1 MYPVL
6 FQIGNFEIRAY
17 GIIVALSFFVALW
30 LGTKEA
36 RGNGL
41 ESQTIQDFALYALIG
56 GLIGAR
62 LYFVLFSQPA
72 YFLEHPW
79 EIVAIWQ
86 GGIGVIGS
94 LIGGFVVALW
104 YCWTRGISL
113 LSLGDT
119 LAPGIALGQTVG
131 QLACLL
137 NGDSWG
143 KPTNLP
149 WAIIYTDPR
158 SMAPLNIPLH
168 PIEIYE
174 MIAYFFVFLIV
185 WWVRGRTVVRG
196 YVFLSY
202 LAGYGIAR
210 FIVEFFRG
218 DPAIFAWGIPAAQV
232 FGVVMVLASI
242 GLFFSGCRAERFRL
256 GRVSQIW
263 KNHRHEF
270 AAKRKGPSNPID

>member
-6 FQIGNFEIRAY
+6 FQIGNFELRSY
-17 GIIVALSFFVALW
+17 GVIVALSFLLAVW
-30 LGTKEA
+30 LGTREA

-62 LYFVLFSQPA
+62 LYFVLFSRPG
-72 YFLEHPW
+72 YFLQKPW
-79 EIVAIWQ
+79 EILAIWE
-86 GGIGVIGS
+86 GGIGVIGA
-94 LIGGFVVALW
+94 LIGGFVASLW
-104 YCWTRGISL
+104 YCRKKKISL

-131 QLACLL
+131 QFACLM

-149 WAIIYTDPR
+149 WAITYSDPR
-158 SMAPLNIPLH
+158 SMAPLNISLH

-174 MIAYFFVFLIV
+174 MVAYFFVFLIV
-185 WWVRGRTVVRG
+185 RWMRGRTIITG
-196 YVFLSY
+196 YVFFSY
-202 LAGYGIAR
+202 LAAYGVAR

-218 DPAIFAWGIPAAQV
+218 EPAIFAWGIPAAQV
-232 FGVVMVLASI
+232 FSVIMV
-242 GLFFSGCRAERFRL
+242 
-256 GRVSQIW
+256 
-263 KNHRHEF
+263 F
-270 AAKRKGPSNPID
+270 AAAYLFLRSKLGEASANI